1 MIHISGSSIADLFYL
16 AYTLQNYLFI
26 MDLDILQ
33 KHQEYVYD
41 ISQPT
46 WNAFKATSDFIVIC
60 MTIDRYRCVF

>member
-1 MIHISGSSIADLFYL
+1 MIHISGLSIADLFYL
-16 AYTLQNYLFI
+16 AYTLQNYFFI

-33 KHQEYVYD
+33 KHQGYVYD

-60 MTIDRYRCVF
+60 MTIDRYR